1 MSIAEQAGL
10 VLEPGPCI
18 ARVFGLNESKSK
30 MKIKSTKRITS
41 KRLTPAL
48 RPRRADPAIHHVRRI
63 VADLP
68 HLPAVQIQPLLLVE
82 MQRPAAAVRDAHQAH
97 GRVYA
102 YLFGWPARNRAL
114 GACHGI
120 DIPFPFGN
128 FVEGW
133 PEFTGADVDA
143 YALSRFMRDAWAAFA
158 RTGDPGWPTY
168 PATMILGRHQHV
180 APSHPLFG
188 RLLPL
193 QG

>member
-18 ARVFGLNESKSK
+18 APVFGLNESKSK

-82 MQRPAAAVRDAHQAH
+82 MQRPRADAAEDADLVAALVHRPVAVQALGDGQGVAAVRNRIAGHKLRRRPRAEAVSS
-97 GRVYA
+97 RVLA
-102 YLFGWPARNRAL
+102 PERLFRIA
-114 GACHGI
+114 
-120 DIPFPFGN
+120 FG
-128 FVEGW
+128 
-133 PEFTGADVDA
+133 D
-143 YALSRFMRDAWAAFA
+143 
-158 RTGDPGWPTY
+158 
-168 PATMILGRHQHV
+168 
-180 APSHPLFG
+180 
-188 RLLPL
+188 
-193 QG
+193 